1 MNDRPSVLDAIRG
14 LEDEAA
20 VGRHRG
26 RISMMAESAPVG
38 LVPELIAGLTH
49 QQHLACVHWL
59 LGKMG

>member
-1 MNDRPSVLDAIRG
+1 
-14 LEDEAA
+14 
-20 VGRHRG
+20 
-26 RISMMAESAPVG
+26 MMAESAPVG